1 MPQQRQPAASH
12 ADLTAHFEPLRRA
25 RPPARRL
32 ALLTGSVMWLIAL
45 LVLGL
50 VIRGLDVVGIAVAAV
65 AGSIAIGVLAS
76 SWMRV
81 VRLREERDG

>member
-32 ALLTGSVMWLIAL
+32 ALLTGAVMWLVAL

-50 VIRGLDVVGIAVAAV
+50 VIRGLDVVGIALAAV
-65 AGSIAIGVLAS
+65 AASVALGLLAS
-76 SWMRV
+76 SWMRM
-81 VRLREERDG
+81 VRVREEREG